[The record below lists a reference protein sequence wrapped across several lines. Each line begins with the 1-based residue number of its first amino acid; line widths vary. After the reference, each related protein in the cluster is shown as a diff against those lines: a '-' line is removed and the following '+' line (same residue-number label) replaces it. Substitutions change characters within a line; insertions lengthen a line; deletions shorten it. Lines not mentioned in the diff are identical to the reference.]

1 MVQAL
6 LFLSTGVKIIKCVRK
21 FVPDAGTNYVFT

>member
-6 LFLSTGVKIIKCVRK
+6 LFLSTGIKNNEVCEK